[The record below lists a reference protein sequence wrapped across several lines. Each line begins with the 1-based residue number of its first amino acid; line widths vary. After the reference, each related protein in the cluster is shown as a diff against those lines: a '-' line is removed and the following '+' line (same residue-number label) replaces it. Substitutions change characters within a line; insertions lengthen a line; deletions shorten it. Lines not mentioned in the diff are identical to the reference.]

1 MTDPAPAV
9 SSILIAAVP
18 PAWGRVQ
25 VALKRSLDLIVALL
39 ALIILAPVL
48 VLIGLAIR
56 LDSPG
61 PALFKQQ
68 RVGKGGQLFTTMK
81 FRSMF
86 SGADDRTHREALRK
100 LASGEPVSIVDGRPA
115 FKPAGDIRVTR
126 VGRFLRATGLDE
138 LPQAINVLRGEMS
151 VVGPRPAIP
160 YELELYKDWHYRRFA
175 VRPGITGLWQI
186 RRRAT
191 TNLDDVITQDLE
203 YIDSFS
209 LWLDIRIILITVPKI
224 VFHAWSF

>member
-1 MTDPAPAV
+1 MTDPAPAA
-9 SSILIAAVP
+9 SSLLIAAAP
-18 PAWGRVQ
+18 PAWGRIQ
-25 VALKRSLDLIVALL
+25 VAFKRALDLIVALL
-39 ALIILAPVL
+39 ALITLAPVML
-48 VLIGLAIR
+48 ALGLAIR

-68 RVGKGGQLFTTMK
+68 RVGKGGQLFTTIK
-81 FRSMF
+81 FRTMF
-86 SGADDRTHREALRK
+86 LGADDRSHREALRK
-100 LASGEPVSIVDGRPA
+100 LAAGEPVSIVNGRPA
-115 FKPAGDIRVTR
+115 FKPPGDLRVTR
-126 VGRFLRATGLDE
+126 IGRFLRATGLDE

-160 YELELYKDWHYRRFA
+160 YELELFKDWHYRRFA

-191 TNLDDVITQDLE
+191 TNLDDVIRQDLE

-209 LWLDIRIILITVPKI
+209 PWLDVRIILVTIPKI
-224 VFHAWSF
+224 VFRAWSF

>member
-1 MTDPAPAV
+1 MTDEAPVV
-9 SSILIAAVP
+9 SSLLIAAVP
-18 PAWGRVQ
+18 PAWGGVQ
-25 VALKRSLDLIVALL
+25 MAVKRSLDLIVSVL
-39 ALIILAPVL
+39 ALMVLAPAML
-48 VLIGLAIR
+48 AIGLAIR

-68 RVGKGGQLFTTMK
+68 RVGKGGQLFTTIK
-81 FRSMF
+81 FRTMF
-86 SGADDRTHREALRK
+86 VGADDRTHREALKK
-100 LASGEPVSIVDGRPA
+100 LAAGEPVSIVNGRPA
-115 FKPAGDIRVTR
+115 FKPLGDLRVTR
-126 VGRFLRATGLDE
+126 IGRFLRATGLDE

-160 YELELYKDWHYRRFA
+160 YELELFKDWHYRRFA

-191 TNLDDVITQDLE
+191 TNLDDVIRQDLE

-209 LWLDIRIILITVPKI
+209 PWLDIRIILVTIPKI
-224 VFHAWSF
+224 VFRAWSF